1 MTTVPLEEA
10 KRRLEELLAEG
21 EFMVR
26 LDDGRTLRV
35 EAEPLQETPARRGGF
50 GSAKGWFSGMS
61 DDFDEPLEDFKEYM
75 E

>member
-21 EFMVR
+21 EFRVR
-26 LDDGRTLRV
+26 LEDGRTLRV
-35 EAEPLQETPARRGGF
+35 EVEPLRETPLKRGGF
-50 GSAKGWFSGMS
+50 GSGKGWFTLS

-75 E
+75 G

>member
-10 KRRLEELLAEG
+10 KKRLEELLAEG
-21 EFMVR
+21 EFRVR
-26 LDDGRTLRV
+26 LEDGRTSRV
-35 EAEPLQETPARRGGF
+35 EVEPFQEIPAKRGGF
-50 GSAKGWFSGMS
+50 GNGKGWFTNIS

>member
-10 KRRLEELLAEG
+10 KERLEELLAEG

-26 LDDGRTLRV
+26 LNDGRTLKV
-35 EAEPLQETPARRGGF
+35 EAEPLREVPAQRGGF
-50 GSAKGWFSGMS
+50 GSAKGWFSDMS
-61 DDFDEPLEDFKEYM
+61 DDFDEPLEDFREYM

>member
-10 KRRLEELLAEG
+10 KKRLEELLAEG
-21 EFMVR
+21 EFIVR

-35 EAEPLQETPARRGGF
+35 EAEPLQETPAKRGGF
-50 GSAKGWFSGMS
+50 GSAKGWFTLSE
-61 DDFDEPLEDFKEYM
+61 DFDEPLEDFRDYM

>member
-10 KRRLEELLAEG
+10 KERLEELLAEG

-35 EAEPLQETPARRGGF
+35 EAEPLQEMPAKRGGF
-50 GSAKGWFSGMS
+50 GSGKGWFSNIS